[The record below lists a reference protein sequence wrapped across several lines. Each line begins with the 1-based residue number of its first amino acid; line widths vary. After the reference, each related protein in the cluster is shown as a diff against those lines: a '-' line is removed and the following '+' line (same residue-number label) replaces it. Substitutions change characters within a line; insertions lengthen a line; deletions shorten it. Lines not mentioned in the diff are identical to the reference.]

1 MAPILSPVEVMT
13 PAPGEEL
20 HPSLALANSSG
31 RQDDPETSDLLS
43 TAERTTQWMIE
54 HGLAKTDV
62 AVYEHCSSRLRHFR
76 AAVRNVLGAA
86 AAAAG
91 TAPEEQA
98 VAVVNDALT
107 RIPSVTLLGWD
118 QSTGFHGQQKYA
130 EIRAVEHAL
139 SVIAADLVSLV
150 TSEEAGTLAQCAAPS
165 CGRFLLRTHSRR
177 QWCSTRC
184 GDRVRAA
191 RAYAKKTS
199 HQHPE

>member
-31 RQDDPETSDLLS
+31 RQDDPDAGDLLA

-54 HGLAKTDV
+54 RGLAKTDV
-62 AVYEHCSSRLRHFR
+62 AVYEHCSSRLRDFR
-76 AAVRNVLGAA
+76 TAIRNVLGAA
-86 AAAAG
+86 AAG
-91 TAPEEQA
+91 TAPDHDA
-98 VAVVNDALT
+98 VATINDALT
-107 RIPSVTLLGWD
+107 RIPSVTLLKW
-118 QSTGFHGQQKYA
+118 SEPAGFHGQQKYA

-139 SVIAADLVSLV
+139 SVIADDVVHLV
-150 TSEEAGTLAQCAAPS
+150 TGDEAGTLAQCAAPS
-165 CGRFLLRTHSRR
+165 CGRYLLRTHARR

-199 HQHPE
+199 HQHS